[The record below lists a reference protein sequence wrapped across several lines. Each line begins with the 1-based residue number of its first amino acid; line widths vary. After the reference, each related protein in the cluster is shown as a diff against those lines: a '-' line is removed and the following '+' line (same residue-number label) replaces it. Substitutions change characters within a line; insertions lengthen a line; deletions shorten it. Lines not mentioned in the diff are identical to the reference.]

1 MDKRINGLAGAMREI
16 AELRDNQLREV
27 EEISTARFEQLQAF
41 LAEEL
46 PVDTALFAAA
56 KRRDESL
63 SGEPALPTMMR
74 AALVEQIRSAR
85 SEAKPF
91 SGLRQL
97 VAWVNGT
104 NLSGAYRTAAA
115 VAAALFVAFAML
127 QLSRSRNAAIQTST
141 AVPPSFIWNADAAA
155 FFNDPAR
162 LTLRVS
168 RLELAS
174 LDRSLLTINRALP
187 DFEQGNRPLPLDL
200 PIRPIRLDVEAV
212 RTP

>member
-1 MDKRINGLAGAMREI
+1 MDKRINGLARAMHEL
-16 AELRDNQLREV
+16 AELRDKQLRDA
-27 EEISTARFEQLQAF
+27 EEISTERLEQLRAF

-46 PVDTALFAAA
+46 PVETALFAAA

-74 AALVEQIRSAR
+74 AALVEQIRSGR

-91 SGLRQL
+91 SRSS
-97 VAWVNGT
+97 A
-104 NLSGAYRTAAA
+104 AYRTAAA

-127 QLSRSRNAAIQTST
+127 QLSRSRNAAIQSST
-141 AVPPSFIWNADAAA
+141 VVPPSFIWNADAAA

-174 LDRSLLTINRALP
+174 LDRSLFTINRALP